1 MLACRSIPR
10 WWIGTGGTFVTF
22 GSDLRT
28 YVSTTEV
35 RRLYRM
41 ALSLVGPQLKER
53 LMKRQYILWYTAA
66 LVAAVIGAVA
76 WASRSRQFCCR
87 SCYWPAR

>member
-41 ALSLVGPQLKER
+41 ALSLVGPN
-53 LMKRQYILWYTAA
+53 
-66 LVAAVIGAVA
+66 
-76 WASRSRQFCCR
+76 
-87 SCYWPAR
+87 